1 MPKRLA
7 TVLVV
12 GLGRFGGAAALELNR
27 LGHQVHAI
35 EKDPAVAAEFTG
47 RLRRVV
53 VADGSRPAALDEV
66 KAGNCDHALVG
77 IGFSVE
83 ASVLAVAN
91 LADAGIPTIWAKAMS
106 PEHGRILS
114 RIGAHRVIHP
124 EAETGSRVAHL
135 VGGRMLDYI
144 EFDDGFAIVKMSP
157 PQETIGF
164 TLAQSDIR
172 RKYGVTVV
180 GVKAAG
186 RDSVHAQPDTKV
198 AGHDTLIVSGP
209 TVLIE
214 RFAAR
219 P

>member
-1 MPKRLA
+1 M
-7 TVLVV
+7 
-12 GLGRFGGAAALELNR
+12 N
-27 LGHQVHAI
+27 
-35 EKDPAVAAEFTG
+35 
-47 RLRRVV
+47 
-53 VADGSRPAALDEV
+53 
-66 KAGNCDHALVG
+66 G
-77 IGFSVE
+77 IAWG
-83 ASVLAVAN
+83 
-91 LADAGIPTIWAKAMS
+91 W
-106 PEHGRILS
+106 RILS